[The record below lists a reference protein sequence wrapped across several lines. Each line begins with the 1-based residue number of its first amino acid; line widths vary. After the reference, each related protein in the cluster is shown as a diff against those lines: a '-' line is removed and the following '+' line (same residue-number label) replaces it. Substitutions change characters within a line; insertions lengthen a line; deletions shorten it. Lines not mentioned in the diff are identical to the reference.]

1 MKAQQNFCGER
12 LKKLRKRDNYTTR
25 QLANYLK
32 TTEESIT
39 SWENGISEPDIKSL
53 YVLCTLYGVSMDEF
67 FSGVDAA
74 KLVAPVYRDEYSNA
88 VWKNKFSRARRF
100 PW

>member
-1 MKAQQNFCGER
+1 MKAQQNFCGNR
-12 LKKLRKRDNYTTR
+12 LKKLRKRDNYTPK
-25 QLANYLK
+25 QLANYLQ
-32 TTEESIT
+32 TTEESIV

-53 YVLCTLYGVSMDEF
+53 YVLCTLYGVSMDDF
-67 FSGVDAA
+67 FAGVDAA

-88 VWKNKFSRARRF
+88 VWKNKFSRTRRF